1 MKFKIKR
8 EILLEG
14 LNEVSKA
21 LSTKNIIPI
30 LAGIKFELSEDG
42 LNLITSDNNITIKKH
57 IYSKE
62 IESIDQFGIMVIN
75 GKYILEIVRK
85 IQDDIINLEILDGTK
100 IKINTENSIFYL
112 NSYNSTEYP
121 EIFLEES
128 KSPIIMDKNVF
139 KNIVNQTV
147 YAVSTE
153 ETRPLLTGINFK
165 IEDGILDCTATDS
178 YRLAKRT
185 LNIDQTKEKAN
196 ITVPGKNLL
205 ELIKIIDEKEGNIEI
220 HIFNNKILFKF
231 DEILFQSRL
240 LNGTYP
246 DVSKLIPEKY
256 SVKIK
261 TNHIDIYNVIDRASL
276 LTTEKEKQPISLET
290 TGDLITIRSNSPEIG
305 KVEERLRVKKEGEG
319 EIKISFSSKYILD
332 AIKAIP
338 SEQIEIYLI
347 SESDPIIIKTTEIE
361 GLIQLLSPIR
371 TY

>member
-220 HIFNNKILFKF
+220 HIFNNKIL
-231 DEILFQSRL
+231 
-240 LNGTYP
+240 
-246 DVSKLIPEKY
+246 IP
-256 SVKIK
+256 
-261 TNHIDIYNVIDRASL
+261 NQR
-276 LTTEKEKQPISLET
+276 
-290 TGDLITIRSNSPEIG
+290 
-305 KVEERLRVKKEGEG
+305 
-319 EIKISFSSKYILD
+319 
-332 AIKAIP
+332 
-338 SEQIEIYLI
+338 
-347 SESDPIIIKTTEIE
+347 
-361 GLIQLLSPIR
+361 
-371 TY
+371 